1 MSKRQRYYT
10 PRVTDEQYDKMLNAL
25 RIEWSVQNDSDIV
38 HRAIVEAYK
47 RTNCSKLSL
56 KRQ

>member
-38 HRAIVEAYK
+38 HRAIVEAYNK
-47 RTNCSKLSL
+47 TKESSDTL
-56 KRQ
+56 